1 MYMCFTPAMLKWVG
15 NLTNIYSIA
24 MLQVTCKCAKNTI
37 MAMVSYKIKI

>member
-24 MLQVTCKCAKNTI
+24 ILQVKCAKNTI